1 MGASITMKPVDHYN
15 MLADAHDVGYQPED
29 ALFVQYLNLILDQ
42 EDEMLED
49 ESMLL
54 ERNYV
59 NVTPEEVVNKQGHL
73 SNQQKGILKETL
85 SLYPKLF
92 DGKIGRVPDYKFKI
106 ELKPDSTPSF
116 QR

>member
-1 MGASITMKPVDHYN
+1 MKPVDHYN

-49 ESMLL
+49 ENMLQ

-59 NVTPEEVVNKQGHL
+59 NVTPEEVVDKQEHL

-85 SLYPKLF
+85 PKAFRREDWSGAGL
-92 DGKIGRVPDYKFKI
+92 
-106 ELKPDSTPSF
+106 
-116 QR
+116 